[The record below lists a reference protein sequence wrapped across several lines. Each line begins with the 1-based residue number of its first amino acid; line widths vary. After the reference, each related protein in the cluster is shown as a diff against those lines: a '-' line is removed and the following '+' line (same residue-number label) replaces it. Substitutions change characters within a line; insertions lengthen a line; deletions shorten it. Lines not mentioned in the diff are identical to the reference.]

1 MTEKP
6 KFITIYFGEAKDL
19 DLAGNDLLVYS
30 LIYGFSQDGESDF
43 HGSISFIQ
51 QFLNIDRRTV
61 IRSMNRLLERGLLQK
76 ERKKVDGRL
85 DVRYWTDRGELPL
98 WGRGE
103 LPRGVGANCH
113 GGSGILPPNNKID
126 NIKDSTLT
134 CRVEKFA
141 DEVRSLAHAKG
152 WEDKDDI
159 EKFISYWSEPNQSK
173 TKMRFEMEKTWDT
186 SRRINTWKDR
196 SSREN
201 GKRMP
206 QPELP
211 TRPFRTV
218 DDLKK

>member
-1 MTEKP
+1 MSEKP
-6 KFITIYFGEAKDL
+6 KFIVIYYGEAKEL
-19 DLAGNDLLVYS
+19 GLTNVIDLAIYS
-30 LIYGFSQDGESDF
+30 LIYGFCQDEDSDF
-43 HGSISFIQ
+43 HGSLSYIKG
-51 QFLNIDRRTV
+51 FLDVDKCTILRSLQRLQDMRLITKESEIVDGVKVCHYRCTGSELQPGVVADCNRGGSKLQPGGGCKMQPNNIDK
-61 IRSMNRLLERGLLQK
+61 IIKIK
-76 ERKKVDGRL
+76 ERERM
-85 DVRYWTDRGELPL
+85 
-98 WGRGE
+98 
-103 LPRGVGANCH
+103 
-113 GGSGILPPNNKID
+113 
-126 NIKDSTLT
+126 
-134 CRVEKFA
+134 FA

-206 QPELP
+206 QPEQP